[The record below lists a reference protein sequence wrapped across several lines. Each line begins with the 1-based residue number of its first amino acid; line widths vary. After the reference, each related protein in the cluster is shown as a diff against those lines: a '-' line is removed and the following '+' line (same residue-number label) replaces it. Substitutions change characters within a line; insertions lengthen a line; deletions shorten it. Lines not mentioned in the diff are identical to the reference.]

1 MTNSIELGS
10 GTPDGAPARTLA
22 QDAPR
27 AVVLPDATPAARFL
41 SRDHCPPN
49 NAQKAKTPRRKPE
62 GSQPTTQT
70 PFAIETRGGIWTQT
84 RRFRAP
90 AMDISSLVHRGRC
103 TALPVTPR
111 ILGDNCPEI
120 QPRPGVLAPSPAT
133 LLPRH
138 WAELQASA
146 IAADVAA
153 ANVASF
159 GPGTDRH
166 WELERAELVGH
177 ARLRIQ
183 TESIA
188 GNGHP
193 QAQPGH
199 LAGRL
204 IALDK
209 RYAHLAAGGWRSCSD
224 ALPGLEP
231 FDQWKPKQARAKG
244 RRDERGNWAPLPGQ
258 SVKYEAPPQ
267 APDGGG
273 LLLPQVPE
281 RCWLLIAD
289 RQGLP
294 RPDAAALAAGFWPW
308 AAATPGLQLLI
319 CEGWKKALAAVSA
332 GWAAVALPGV
342 QMGRRRGADGSER
355 LIEAL
360 QLLAPGRR
368 WLIAFDAEAKP
379 STAAKVAAA
388 AGALARALRAAG
400 GRVDVARLPLL
411 SGTDK
416 TGLDD
421 LLAGAGPEALDRALA
436 DVGPRAVLPR
446 LRTADVM
453 APAGAY
459 LADAAPIPAP
469 AVAPLVILS
478 AAMGAGKTEAI
489 AAHLAPLAAAGVP
502 VLMPSHRQALGQ
514 AAAERVGVPWR
525 PLPGTDERWQGVAA
539 CWDSWR
545 PSSALQLSPTG
556 WAGAVLV
563 ADEWAQ
569 AVEHL
574 LLSSGT
580 TLAGYRAEVLRTAAE
595 QLPRTLQVIAAEAGM
610 PAWAVTLLEALT
622 GRRAHV
628 IASAARPMAGRPLHA
643 AEGFKQ
649 PQAAALAFKA
659 RWAELVAAGE
669 PFLCW
674 TSSQKG
680 EFSNSAQRLA
690 ALHRQRCPGALVDVI
705 DSTTPEL
712 AAAVAA
718 DPDGWAERRTAEAQ
732 ALGVPFALYCTPA
745 ISSGLSWARWR
756 PAAVIAYAGGLVAP
770 EHVAQALAR
779 VRCPAVPAYLYAA
792 ERCPGA
798 ALRVGSGATDPAQLI
813 ADLRAVTDPLYGQL
827 AGADAEGA
835 WLAAWAELGAQRNRQ
850 RYAYRATIAGLLE
863 REGWELQAPGPAPC
877 PVAGAVAAADLQA
890 AAAAYRDAADQ
901 AVIEARPITTAEAA
915 ELAKRRRL
923 EPLDQAALDRFQ
935 LATRWGL
942 EGCPPTLELLEA
954 DRDRLR
960 DRLRLGWLLTT
971 PEALDLVPAADWR
984 AVDALDPEGRPF
996 APDRLRVTTG
1006 SRLAALAGLGLPA
1019 LLRRFSAG
1027 DVIAATDPAVIALH
1041 ATATAHRGQL
1051 AAAAG
1056 LSPAALPTGTLR
1068 ALLQACGWDLVSA
1081 GRIKAR
1087 GAGRDAYTYRAEPIA
1102 LPLGVDVEALA
1113 AVWLAELQAQPA
1125 GAKSSPIGILCRGE
1139 KSPTAS
1145 PPPRAPRPMAG
1156 FRALLSALRAPRGHS
1171 DLRPAP
1177 CLT

>member
-1 MTNSIELGS
+1 VNRTEFW
-10 GTPDGAPARTLA
+10 TPL
-22 QDAPR
+22 Q
-27 AVVLPDATPAARFL
+27 
-41 SRDHCPPN
+41 
-49 NAQKAKTPRRKPE
+49 E
-62 GSQPTTQT
+62 G
-70 PFAIETRGGIWTQT
+70 
-84 RRFRAP
+84 
-90 AMDISSLVHRGRC
+90 D
-103 TALPVTPR
+103 
-111 ILGDNCPEI
+111 
-120 QPRPGVLAPSPAT
+120 QPRPANPSCCKGSGPAG
-133 LLPRH
+133 LLPEH
-138 WAELQASA
+138 WAELQASG

-159 GPGTDRH
+159 GPGTERH
-166 WELERAELVGH
+166 WETERAELVRFE
-177 ARLRIQ
+177 RLQVQ
-183 TESIA
+183 TESTT
-188 GNGHP
+188 GSGLP
-193 QAQPGH
+193 QGQPGH

-204 IALDK
+204 IALDR
-209 RYAHLAAGGWRSCSD
+209 RYSHLSAGGWRSLSD
-224 ALPGLEP
+224 ALPGLVVPEP
-231 FDQWKPKQARAKG
+231 FNQWKPAEPRQKG
-244 RRDERGNWAPLPGQ
+244 ERNGRGQWVPLFDQHGRP
-258 SVKYEAPPQ
+258 VPIKYEAPPS

-281 RCWLLIAD
+281 RCWALICE
-289 RQGLP
+289 RQGLLL
-294 RPDAAALAAGFWPW
+294 PDATTRAAGFWPW
-308 AAATPGLQLLI
+308 ALATTGLQLLI

-332 GWAAVALPGV
+332 GWAAVAVPGIT
-342 QMGRRRGADGSER
+342 MGYRRPEGEQPR
-355 LIEAL
+355 LIAAL
-360 QLLAPGRR
+360 QLLAAPGRH
-368 WLIAFDAEAKP
+368 WLIAFDAEAKH
-379 STAAKVAAA
+379 STARKVAAA
-388 AGALARALRAAG
+388 AGALALALRAAG
-400 GRVDVARLPLL
+400 GQVEIARLPLL
-411 SGTDK
+411 PGTDK

-421 LLAGAGPEALDRALA
+421 LLAAAGPEALDRALA
-436 DVGPRAVLPR
+436 TTGPRAVLPLQR
-446 LRTADVM
+446 PADVM
-453 APAGAY
+453 AAAGAY

-489 AAHLAPLAAAGVP
+489 ASHLAPLAAAGVP

-569 AVEHL
+569 GVEHL

-580 TLAGYRAEVLRTAAE
+580 TLASCRAEVLRTAAE

-622 GRRAHV
+622 GRRGHV

-659 RWAELVAAGE
+659 RWAELVAAGK

-674 TSSQKG
+674 TSSQRG
-680 EFSNSAQRLA
+680 EFSNSAQQLA
-690 ALHRQRCPGALVDVI
+690 ALHRLRCPGALVDVL

-718 DPDGWAERRTAEAQ
+718 DPDGWAERRAAEAQ
-732 ALGVPFALYCTPA
+732 ALGVSWALYCTPA

-756 PAAVIAYAGGLVAP
+756 PAAVLAFAGGRVAP

-779 VRCPAVPAYLYAA
+779 VRCPKVPAYLYAA

-813 ADLRAVTDPLYGQL
+813 ADLRAVADPLYGQL
-827 AGADAEGA
+827 AAADAEGA

-863 REGWELQAPGPAPC
+863 REGWELQAPGPEPC
-877 PVAGAVAAADLQA
+877 PAAGAVAAADLKA
-890 AAAAYRDAADQ
+890 AASAYRDAADQ
-901 AVIEARPITTAEAA
+901 AVIGARPLTTAEAA
-915 ELAKRRRL
+915 ELAERRRL
-923 EPLDQAALDRFQ
+923 EPLDQAALDRHR
-935 LATRWGL
+935 LAERWGL

-954 DRDRLR
+954 DRDGLR
-960 DRLRLGWLLTT
+960 DQLRLGWLLAT
-971 PEALDLVPAADWR
+971 PEALALVAAHDQ
-984 AVDALDPEGRPF
+984 AVIAALDPTGRPF
-996 APDRLRVTTG
+996 APDRLRVAIG
-1006 SRLAALAGLGLPA
+1006 QQISALQALGLPQ
-1019 LLRRFSAG
+1019 LLERFAAG
-1027 DVIAATDPAVIALH
+1027 ETIAATDAAVLALH
-1041 ATATAHRGQL
+1041 VNATAHRGQL
-1051 AAAAG
+1051 AQAAG

-1068 ALLQACGWDLVSA
+1068 ALLAACGWRLEQA

-1087 GAGRDAYTYRAEPIA
+1087 GAGRDAYTYRAHRLA
-1102 LPLGVDVEALA
+1102 LPAGVDAAALA
-1113 AVWLAELQAQPA
+1113 AAWIAELGAPIA

-1139 KSPTAS
+1139 KSPTPA
-1145 PPPRAPRPMAG
+1145 PPPQPPPSWRHLQARAVAIPWGSAPPPPQFA
-1156 FRALLSALRAPRGHS
+1156 ALAA
-1171 DLRPAP
+1171 A
-1177 CLT
+1177 

>member
-1 MTNSIELGS
+1 MS
-10 GTPDGAPARTLA
+10 TP
-22 QDAPR
+22 
-27 AVVLPDATPAARFL
+27 TPA
-41 SRDHCPPN
+41 
-49 NAQKAKTPRRKPE
+49 
-62 GSQPTTQT
+62 G
-70 PFAIETRGGIWTQT
+70 
-84 RRFRAP
+84 
-90 AMDISSLVHRGRC
+90 
-103 TALPVTPR
+103 
-111 ILGDNCPEI
+111 
-120 QPRPGVLAPSPAT
+120 
-133 LLPRH
+133 LLPQH
-138 WAELQASA
+138 WAELQRSA

-153 ANVASF
+153 ANFASF

-166 WELERAELVGH
+166 WEAERAELVAY
-177 ARLRIQ
+177 ARLQIQ
-183 TESIA
+183 TASTTA
-188 GNGHP
+188 SGLP

-199 LAGRL
+199 LADRL
-204 IALDK
+204 IALDR
-209 RYAHLAAGGWRSCSD
+209 RYCHLQAGGWRSLSD

-231 FDQWKPKQARAKG
+231 FDQWKPGQPRPKG
-244 RRDERGNWAPLPGQ
+244 RRDAAGRWEPLPGQ
-258 SVKYEAPPQ
+258 EIKYEAQPQ
-267 APDGGG
+267 HPAGGG
-273 LLLPQVPE
+273 LLLPRVPL

-294 RPDAAALAAGFWPW
+294 RPDAAAQATGFWPW
-308 AAATPGLQLLI
+308 ALATPGLQLL
-319 CEGWKKALAAVSA
+319 
-332 GWAAVALPGV
+332 
-342 QMGRRRGADGSER
+342 
-355 LIEAL
+355 
-360 QLLAPGRR
+360 APRRR

-379 STAAKVAAA
+379 STATKVAAA
-388 AGALARALRAAG
+388 AGALARALRSAG

-411 SGTDK
+411 PQADK

-421 LLAGAGPEALDRALA
+421 LLAAAGPEALDRALA
-436 DVGPRAVLPR
+436 TTGPRAVLPLQR
-446 LRTADVM
+446 PADVI
-453 APAGAY
+453 AAAGAY

-469 AVAPLVILS
+469 AVAPLVILIPS
-478 AAMGAGKTEAI
+478 MGAGKTEAT
-489 AAHLAPLAAAGVP
+489 ASHVAPLAAAGVP

-580 TLAGYRAEVLRTAAE
+580 TLADYRAEVLRTAAE

-628 IASAARPMAGRPLHA
+628 IDSAARPMAGRPLHSP
-643 AEGFKQ
+643 EGFKQ

-680 EFSNSAQRLA
+680 EFANSAQQLA
-690 ALHRQRCPGALVDVI
+690 ALHHQKRRKTADTFAPAVAAALAGDSIAPQLRLALATAAPEFSDLITVL

-732 ALGVPFALYCTPA
+732 GLGVSWALYCTPA
-745 ISSGLSWARWR
+745 ISSGISWARWR
-756 PAAVIAYAGGLVAP
+756 PAAVIAYAGGRVAP

-779 VRCPAVPAYLYAA
+779 VRCPEVPAYLYAA
-792 ERCPGA
+792 ERCPGDGGGRGG
-798 ALRVGSGATDPAQLI
+798 LRVGTGATDPAQLI
-813 ADLRAVTDPLYGQL
+813 ADLRAGTDPLYGQL
-827 AGADAEGA
+827 DAADAEGA

-863 REGWELQAPGPAPC
+863 REGWELQAPGPEPC
-877 PVAGAVAAADLQA
+877 PAAGAVAAADLQA

-901 AVIEARPITTAEAA
+901 AVIGARPLTELEAA

-923 EPLDQAALDRFQ
+923 EPLDQAALKRHR
-935 LATRWGL
+935 LAERWGL

-954 DRDRLR
+954 DRDGLR
-960 DRLRLGWLLTT
+960 DQLRLGWLLTT
-971 PEALDLVPAADWR
+971 PEALALVGAHDQAAI
-984 AVDALDPEGRPF
+984 AALDPAGRPF
-996 APDRLRVTTG
+996 APDRLRVAIG
-1006 SRLAALAGLGLPA
+1006 QQISALQALGLPQ
-1019 LLRRFSAG
+1019 LLERFAAG
-1027 DVIAATDPAVIALH
+1027 DVIAATDPAVLALH
-1041 ATATAHRGQL
+1041 VNATAHRGQL
-1051 AAAAG
+1051 AQAAG

-1068 ALLQACGWDLVSA
+1068 ALLQACGWRLEQA

-1087 GAGRDAYTYRAEPIA
+1087 GTDRDAYTYRAHRLA
-1102 LPLGVDVEALA
+1102 LPLGVDAAALA
-1113 AVWLAELQAQPA
+1113 AAWIAELGAPIA
-1125 GAKSSPIGILCRGE
+1125 GAKSSPIEILCRGE
-1139 KSPTAS
+1139 KSPTTPTAPAPPPIWRHLQARAVAIPWPS
-1145 PPPRAPRPMAG
+1145 PPRA
-1156 FRALLSALRAPRGHS
+1156 AP
-1171 DLRPAP
+1171 LVAA
-1177 CLT
+1177 

>member
-1 MTNSIELGS
+1 MIA
-10 GTPDGAPARTLA
+10 TPYERASV
-22 QDAPR
+22 DAP
-27 AVVLPDATPAARFL
+27 
-41 SRDHCPPN
+41 
-49 NAQKAKTPRRKPE
+49 
-62 GSQPTTQT
+62 PT
-70 PFAIETRGGIWTQT
+70 G
-84 RRFRAP
+84 
-90 AMDISSLVHRGRC
+90 
-103 TALPVTPR
+103 
-111 ILGDNCPEI
+111 
-120 QPRPGVLAPSPAT
+120 
-133 LLPRH
+133 LLPQH

-153 ANVASF
+153 ANVASW
-159 GPGTDRH
+159 GPSTPRH
-166 WELERAELVGH
+166 WETERAELVAH

-183 TESIA
+183 TASTTA
-188 GNGHP
+188 SGRP

-199 LAGRL
+199 LADRL
-204 IALDK
+204 IALDR
-209 RYAHLAAGGWRSCSD
+209 RYRHLQAGGWRSLSD

-231 FDQWKPKQARAKG
+231 FDQWKPGQPRPKG
-244 RRDERGNWAPLPGQ
+244 RRDAAGRWEPLAGQ
-258 SVKYEAPPQ
+258 TIKYEAQPQ
-267 APDGGG
+267 HPAGGG
-273 LLLPQVPE
+273 LLLPRVPL
-281 RCWLLIAD
+281 RCWLLIAE

-294 RPDAAALAAGFWPW
+294 RPDAAAQAAGFWPW
-308 AAATPGLQLLI
+308 ALATPGLQLLLT
-319 CEGWKKALAAVSA
+319 EGWKKALAAVSA

-342 QMGRRRGADGSER
+342 QMGRRIGPDGAER

-360 QLLAPGRR
+360 QLLAPRR
-368 WLIAFDAEAKP
+368 PWLIAFDAEAKP
-379 STAAKVAAA
+379 ATAAKVAAA
-388 AGALARALRAAG
+388 AGALARALRSAG

-411 SGTDK
+411 PRHDK

-421 LLAGAGPEALDRALA
+421 LLRLAGPEALDRALA
-436 DVGPRAVLPR
+436 TTGPRAVLPLQR
-446 LRTADVM
+446 PADVM
-453 APAGAY
+453 AAAGAY

-469 AVAPLVILS
+469 AVAPLVILCPP
-478 AAMGAGKTEAI
+478 MGCGKTEAI
-489 AAHLAPLAAAGVP
+489 ASHLAPLAAAGVP

-525 PLPGTDERWQGVAA
+525 PMPGTPERWQGVAA

-545 PSSALQLSPTG
+545 PSGALQLSPTG

-628 IASAARPMAGRPLHA
+628 IDSAARPMTGRPLHA

-659 RWAELVAAGE
+659 RWAELVAAGA

-680 EFSNSAQRLA
+680 EFANSAQQLA
-690 ALHRQRCPGALVDVI
+690 ALHRLRCPGALVDVL

-712 AAAVAA
+712 AAEVAA

-756 PAAVIAYAGGLVAP
+756 PAAVIAFAGGRVAP

-779 VRCPAVPAYLYAA
+779 VRCPEVPAYLYAA

-813 ADLRAVTDPLYGQL
+813 ADLQAVADPLYGQL
-827 AGADAEGA
+827 AAADAEGA

-863 REGWELQAPGPAPC
+863 REGWELQAKGPEPC
-877 PVAGAVAAADLQA
+877 PAAGGVAAADLQA
-890 AAAAYRDAADQ
+890 AATAYRDAAEL
-901 AVIEARPITTAEAA
+901 AVIEARPLTTAEAA
-915 ELAKRRRL
+915 ELAQRRRL
-923 EPLDQAALDRFQ
+923 EPLDQAALKRHR
-935 LATRWGL
+935 LAERWGL

-954 DRDRLR
+954 DRDGLR
-960 DRLRLGWLLTT
+960 DQLRLGWLLTT
-971 PEALDLVPAADWR
+971 PEALALVGAHDQAAI
-984 AVDALDPEGRPF
+984 AALDDTGRPF
-996 APDRLRVTTG
+996 APDRLRVAIG
-1006 SRLAALAGLGLPA
+1006 QQISAMQALGVPQLLERFAAGET
-1019 LLRRFSAG
+1019 
-1027 DVIAATDPAVIALH
+1027 IAANDAAVLALH
-1041 ATATAHRGQL
+1041 VNATAHRGQL
-1051 AAAAG
+1051 AQAAG

-1068 ALLQACGWDLVSA
+1068 ALLQACGWRLEQA

-1087 GAGRDAYTYRAEPIA
+1087 GTDRDAYTYRAHRLA
-1102 LPLGVDVEALA
+1102 LPAGVDAAALA
-1113 AVWLAELQAQPA
+1113 AAWIAELGAPIA

-1139 KSPTAS
+1139 KSPTPAPPPLPPPIWRHLQARTVAIPWPS
-1145 PPPRAPRPMAG
+1145 PPRA
-1156 FRALLSALRAPRGHS
+1156 AP
-1171 DLRPAP
+1171 LVAA
-1177 CLT
+1177 